1 MLEKIIDT
9 ISKSMYNY
17 KTRRNMPTVFRYDG
31 YRFYF
36 YSNEHL
42 PEHIHVENGDG
53 YARVVLKSLEV
64 TDSYKLKSKELKLI
78 IKLVRKHRQEIEKA
92 WYEYFKK

>member
-1 MLEKIIDT
+1 
-9 ISKSMYNY
+9 
-17 KTRRNMPTVFRYDG
+17 MPTVFKQEG

-53 YARVVLKSLEV
+53 YARVVLETLEV
-64 TDSYKLKSKELKLI
+64 TDSYNFNSKELKKI
-78 IKLVRKHRQEIEKA
+78 VKLVSENRTKIEGA
-92 WYEYFKK
+92 WHEYFSR

>member
-1 MLEKIIDT
+1 
-9 ISKSMYNY
+9 
-17 KTRRNMPTVFRYDG
+17 MPTVFKYRG

-53 YARVVLKSLEV
+53 YARIVLETLEV
-64 TDSYKLKSKELKLI
+64 TDSYKLNSKELKKV
-78 IKLVRKHRQEIEKA
+78 IKLVQENRKKIEGA
-92 WYEYFKK
+92 WYEYFR